1 MKEDMNK
8 FKGRRDFLKDGMRAV
23 LLAGL
28 AFTGLSLGM
37 RSQTDSENGS
47 PCQIDLPCR
56 SCAKFLCCRQPE
68 ALSAKDETTVPRYST
83 GMKEIGGRGDR

>member
-28 AFTGLSLGM
+28 AFAGLSLGM
-37 RSQTDSENGS
+37 RSQTDSVNGS
-47 PCQIDLPCR
+47 SCQIDLPCR
-56 SCAKFLCCRQPE
+56 SCAKFSGCRLPE
-68 ALSAKDETTVPRYST
+68 ANSAKEKKTKTCYSS
-83 GMKEIGGRGDR
+83 GVKEKGGRGDR